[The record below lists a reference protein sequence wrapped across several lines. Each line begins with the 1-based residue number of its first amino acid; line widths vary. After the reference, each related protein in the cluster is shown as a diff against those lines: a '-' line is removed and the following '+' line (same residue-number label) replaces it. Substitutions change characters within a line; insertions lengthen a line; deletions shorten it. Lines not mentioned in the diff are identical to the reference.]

1 MTLYHSK
8 KEMKIL
14 LIGYGKMG
22 KTIERIA
29 QTRGHEIAGRIDVSD
44 DIALFDKSVDVAIE
58 FTQPEA
64 AVRNLKTCFTKGIP
78 VVCGTTGWLQ
88 RQQEIEE
95 DCKSKNG
102 TLLYS
107 SNFSLGVN
115 LFFKLNKYLAT
126 LMDRYPQYEVAIDE
140 THHTQKKDAPSGTAI
155 TLAQGVIENL
165 KRKKDW
171 NLGATEVPDAIV
183 INSFRIDP
191 APGTH
196 VVKYTSQV
204 DDIEITHTAHSR
216 EGFALGAVVVA
227 EWLAEKKG
235 IYTMEDFLQL

>member
-1 MTLYHSK
+1 
-8 KEMKIL
+8 MKIV

-29 QTRGHEIAGRIDVSD
+29 LSRGHEIVGKIDVGD
-44 DIALFDKSVDVAIE
+44 DIAQFDKPVDVAIE

-64 AVRNLKTCFTKGIP
+64 AVRNLKTCFEKDIP

-88 RQQEIEE
+88 HNDEIEAY
-95 DCKSKNG
+95 CHAKNG

-115 LFFKLNKYLAT
+115 LFFKLNEYLSK
-126 LMDRYPQYEVAIDE
+126 LMNRYDQYEVTIDE

-155 TLAQGVIENL
+155 TLAQGVL
-165 KRKKDW
+165 KNVNRKKEW
-171 NLGATEVPDAIV
+171 SLGATKNPNALV
-183 INSFRIDP
+183 INSFRVDP

-196 VVKYTSQV
+196 VVKYSSEV
-204 DDIEITHTAHSR
+204 DDIEISHTAHSR
-216 EGFALGAVVVA
+216 EGFALGAVLVA
-227 EWLAEKKG
+227 EWLAGKKG
-235 IYTMEDFLQL
+235 IYTMDDFLQL

>member
-1 MTLYHSK
+1 
-8 KEMKIL
+8 MKIV

-29 QTRGHEIAGRIDVSD
+29 QSRGHEIAGRIDVGD
-44 DIALFDKSVDVAIE
+44 DIALFDKTVDVAIE

-64 AVRNLKTCFTKGIP
+64 AVTNLKTCFEKGIP
-78 VVCGTTGWLQ
+78 VVCGTTGWLGYKD
-88 RQQEIEE
+88 EIEE
-95 DCKSKNG
+95 HCQAKNG

-115 LFFKLNKYLAT
+115 LFFKLNEYLSK
-126 LMDRYPQYEVAIDE
+126 LMNRYDQYEVSIDE

-155 TLAQGVIENL
+155 TLAQGVL
-165 KRKKDW
+165 KNITRKKEW
-171 NLGATEVPDAIV
+171 SLGATKNPNTLV
-183 INSFRIDP
+183 INSFRVDP

-196 VVKYTSQV
+196 VVKYSSDV

-216 EGFALGAVVVA
+216 EGFAMGAVLVA
-227 EWLAEKKG
+227 EWLAGKKG
-235 IYTMEDFLQL
+235 IYTMDDFLQL

>member
-1 MTLYHSK
+1 
-8 KEMKIL
+8 MKIV

-29 QTRGHEIAGRIDVSD
+29 ESRGHEIAGRIDVGD
-44 DIALFDKSVDVAIE
+44 DITLFNKTADVAIE

-64 AVRNLKTCFTKGIP
+64 AVHNLKACFEKGIP

-88 RQQEIEE
+88 HKDEIEQY
-95 DCKSKNG
+95 CLSKNG

-115 LFFKLNKYLAT
+115 LFFKLNEYLSK
-126 LMDRYPQYEVAIDE
+126 LMDRHSQYEVSIDE

-155 TLAQGVIENL
+155 TLAQDVMKNL
-165 KRKKDW
+165 KRKKEW
-171 NLGATEVPDAIV
+171 SLRMTENTNTLV

-196 VVKYTSQV
+196 VVKYSSEV

-216 EGFALGAVVVA
+216 EGFALGAVLVA
-227 EWLAEKKG
+227 EWLAGKKG
-235 IYTMEDFLQL
+235 IYTMDDFLQL

>member
-1 MTLYHSK
+1 
-8 KEMKIL
+8 MKIV

-22 KTIERIA
+22 RTIERIA
-29 QTRGHEIAGRIDVSD
+29 QSRGHEITGRIDVGD
-44 DIALFDKSVDVAIE
+44 DFNTFQQPVDVAIE

-64 AVRNLKTCFTKGIP
+64 AVHNLKACFDKGMP

-88 RQQEIEE
+88 HKDEIESY
-95 DCKSKNG
+95 CRTKNG

-115 LFFKLNKYLAT
+115 LFFKLNEYLSK
-126 LMDRYPQYEVAIDE
+126 LMDRYVQYEVTIDE

-155 TLAQGVIENL
+155 TLAQGIMKNL
-165 KRKKDW
+165 KRKKEW
-171 NLGATEVPDAIV
+171 KLGASENPNALV

-196 VVKYTSQV
+196 VVKYSSAV

-216 EGFALGAVVVA
+216 EGFALGAVMVA
-227 EWLAEKKG
+227 EWLVGKQG
-235 IYTMEDFLQL
+235 VFTMDDFLQL

>member
-1 MTLYHSK
+1 
-8 KEMKIL
+8 MKIV

-22 KTIERIA
+22 KTIEKIA
-29 QTRGHEIAGRIDVSD
+29 QSRGHEIVARIDVGD
-44 DIALFDKSVDVAIE
+44 TMAQLDKSADVAIE

-64 AVRNLKTCFTKGIP
+64 AVQNLKACFDNGIP

-88 RQQEIEE
+88 HKNEVEQY
-95 DCKSKNG
+95 CHTKNG

-115 LFFKLNKYLAT
+115 LFFKLNEYLSK
-126 LMDRYPQYEVAIDE
+126 LMDRYPQYEVSIDE

-155 TLAQGVIENL
+155 TLAQGVINHL
-165 KRKKDW
+165 KRKKEW
-171 NLGATEVPDAIV
+171 TLGETQNSDELV
-183 INSFRIDP
+183 IHSFREDP

-196 VVKYTSQV
+196 VVKYSSEV

-216 EGFALGAVVVA
+216 EGFAEGAVLVA
-227 EWLAEKKG
+227 EWLAGKKG
-235 IYTMEDFLQL
+235 IYTMDDFLQL

>member
-1 MTLYHSK
+1 
-8 KEMKIL
+8 MKIV

-29 QTRGHEIAGRIDVSD
+29 ESRGHEIAGRIDLGD
-44 DIALFDKSVDVAIE
+44 DITLFGKTADVAIE

-64 AVRNLKTCFTKGIP
+64 AVHNLKACFEKGIP

-88 RQQEIEE
+88 HKDEIEQY
-95 DCKSKNG
+95 CLSKNG

-115 LFFKLNKYLAT
+115 LFFKLNEYLSK
-126 LMDRYPQYEVAIDE
+126 LMDRYNQYEVSIDE

-155 TLAQGVIENL
+155 TLAQGVMKNL
-165 KRKKDW
+165 KRKKEW
-171 NLGATEVPDAIV
+171 SLGITENSNALV

-196 VVKYTSQV
+196 VVKYSSEV
-204 DDIEITHTAHSR
+204 DDIEITHSAHSR
-216 EGFALGAVVVA
+216 EGFAWGAVLVA
-227 EWLAEKKG
+227 EWLAGKKG
-235 IYTMEDFLQL
+235 IYTMDDFLQL

>member
-1 MTLYHSK
+1 
-8 KEMKIL
+8 MKIV

-22 KTIERIA
+22 KTIEKIA
-29 QTRGHEIAGRIDVSD
+29 QSRGHEIVGKIDVGD
-44 DIALFDKSVDVAIE
+44 DLAMFDKRVDAAIE

-64 AVRNLKTCFTKGIP
+64 AVHNLKACFEKEIP

-88 RQQEIEE
+88 HLDEIEILCQE
-95 DCKSKNG
+95 KNG

-115 LFFKLNKYLAT
+115 LFFKLNEYLSK
-126 LMDRYPQYEVAIDE
+126 LMDRYSQYEVSIDE

-155 TLAQGVIENL
+155 TLAQGVMKNL
-165 KRKKDW
+165 KRKKEW
-171 NLGATEVPDAIV
+171 SLGATENPHSLV

-196 VVKYTSQV
+196 VVKYSSEV

-216 EGFALGAVVVA
+216 EGFALGAVLVA
-227 EWLAEKKG
+227 EWLAGKKG
-235 IYTMEDFLQL
+235 IYTMDDFLQL

>member
-1 MTLYHSK
+1 
-8 KEMKIL
+8 MKIV

-29 QTRGHEIAGRIDVSD
+29 LSRGHEITGKIDVGD
-44 DIALFDKSVDVAIE
+44 DIALFDKVVDVAIE

-64 AVRNLKTCFTKGIP
+64 AVHNLKTCFEKGIP
-78 VVCGTTGWLQ
+78 VVCGTTGWLKDKN
-88 RQQEIEE
+88 EIEAH
-95 DCKSKNG
+95 CHAKNG

-115 LFFKLNKYLAT
+115 LFFKLNEYLSK
-126 LMDRYPQYEVAIDE
+126 LMNRYDQYEVSIDE

-155 TLAQGVIENL
+155 TLAQGVLKNL
-165 KRKKDW
+165 KRKKEW
-171 NLGATEVPDAIV
+171 SLGVTESPNALV

-196 VVKYTSQV
+196 VVKYSSEV

-216 EGFALGAVVVA
+216 EGFALGAVLVA
-227 EWLAEKKG
+227 EWLAGKKG
-235 IYTMEDFLQL
+235 IYTIDDFLQL